1 MFSCA
6 TCQDSNVLTV
16 YHGTIENIFK
26 HWIEVHIN
34 QDPFQFYLVEPV
46 SYLYVDSTAEEHL
59 NGSIIIYSRSDS
71 RIDYIR
77 MNYQEQMR
85 SDIINPFP
93 LTEEKLDAL
102 LEINFL
108 NRNGDRSSGI
118 KKEPGDGVDSKQLI
132 TSRLHTALNGAILIC
147 SYCNTKVSRKMY
159 QMHIKEH
166 LTNLFCSEC
175 GVQVGCLADIF
186 AHDEKVHGINQI
198 DSRCTELMNQLSHAF
213 LRTKIIFNNG
223 LVLHNHNLIGT
234 KLDAT
239 QIHDGF
245 VQSLIELQKIKYLE
259 SIAPA
264 DQENDIFLETT
275 IELDSTPEQDSTSQ
289 ELSSKDASAK
299 DTSFK
304 GSSSK
309 DSSTKDTSFKSSS
322 SKDSSSNG
330 TSSKGTSS
338 KHTSPKTTSNHSE
351 RIQENAI
358 VQEEDQELLA
368 SELRKQNDI
377 MKNLILR
384 GIPRI
389 DKLDLLVTF
398 EKFCKKIN
406 VTVNPDDIRSIDWCD
421 NTSGTIIVKF
431 NHLKHK
437 TLVRKYGIDKEI
449 WIHDLVKIP
458 PNMKNVRILVNSQI
472 TPFYADIQ
480 KMAKNARKNG
490 LLDSYQLNKEGL
502 FVKRKPAS
510 KGLVVL
516 SKDQLQNY
524 INGNLNEN

>member
-1 MFSCA
+1 MFSCV
-6 TCQDSNVLTV
+6 TCQDSNVLTE

-26 HWIEVHIN
+26 HWIKEHIN
-34 QDPFQFYLVEPV
+34 QDPCQFYLVEPV

-71 RIDYIR
+71 RINYIR
-77 MNYQEQMR
+77 MNYQEQIR

-102 LEINFL
+102 LGINFP
-108 NRNGDRSSGI
+108 NRNGDCTNGI
-118 KKEPGDGVDSKQLI
+118 KKEPGDEVDSKQLI
-132 TSRLHTALNGAILIC
+132 TSRLHTALNGAILVC
-147 SYCNTKVSRKMY
+147 SYCNTKFSRKMY

-175 GVQVGCLADIF
+175 GVEVGCLADIF

-198 DSRCTELMNQLSHAF
+198 EFHCTELMDQLSHAF

-234 KLDAT
+234 KLDVT

-245 VQSLIELQKIKYLE
+245 VQSLIELQKIKYLG

-264 DQENDIFLETT
+264 DPENDIFLETT
-275 IELDSTPEQDSTSQ
+275 VALGSTPEADSTLQ
-289 ELSSKDASAK
+289 QLSSKDASSKHTSSK
-299 DTSFK
+299 DTS
-304 GSSSK
+304 SK
-309 DSSTKDTSFKSSS
+309 D
-322 SKDSSSNG
+322 
-330 TSSKGTSS
+330 TSS
-338 KHTSPKTTSNHSE
+338 KHTFSKHTSSKDVSPKDTSPRSTSNHSE
-351 RIQENAI
+351 RIQENGI

-389 DKLDLLVTF
+389 EKLDLLVTF
-398 EKFCKKIN
+398 EKLCKKIN
-406 VTVNPDDIRSIDWCD
+406 AIVNTDDIRSIDWCD

-431 NHLKHK
+431 NHLKQK
-437 TLVRKYGIDKEI
+437 TLVRKYGIEKEV
-449 WIHDLVKIP
+449 WLHDLVKIP

-472 TPFYADIQ
+472 TPFYTDIQ
-480 KMAKNARKNG
+480 KMAKSARKNG
-490 LLDSYQLNKEGL
+490 LLDSYQLWKEGF
-502 FVKRKPAS
+502 FVKRKPDS
-510 KGLVVL
+510 KGRIVL

-524 INGNLNEN
+524 INGKLNEN